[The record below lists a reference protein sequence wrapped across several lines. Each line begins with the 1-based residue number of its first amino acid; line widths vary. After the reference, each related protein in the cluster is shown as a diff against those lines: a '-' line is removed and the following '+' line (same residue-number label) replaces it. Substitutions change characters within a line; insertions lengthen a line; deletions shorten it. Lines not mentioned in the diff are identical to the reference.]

1 MPWYVLHQANVFR
14 LGIFRERLPQ
24 HCKVTEIF
32 RNHNYFLR
40 FFQTRKTRKNVSP
53 IVIQNELN
61 YNAANFHIN

>member
-32 RNHNYFLR
+32 RNHNYFFKIFSDQEDQEER
-40 FFQTRKTRKNVSP
+40 VSDSDTER
-53 IVIQNELN
+53 IKL
-61 YNAANFHIN
+61 